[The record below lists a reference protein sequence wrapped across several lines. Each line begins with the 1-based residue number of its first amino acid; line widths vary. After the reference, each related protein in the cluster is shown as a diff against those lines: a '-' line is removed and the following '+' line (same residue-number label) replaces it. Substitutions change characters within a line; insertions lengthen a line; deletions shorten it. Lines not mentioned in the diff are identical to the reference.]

1 MTDKKNKI
9 HLDVYV
15 DRHVL
20 HQNEVVNVYLEG
32 PQNPETQQRY
42 KIITQELD
50 SGYLDTMI
58 SELGEIDFS
67 DLADNNKILIK
78 NLVSGITSEVGR
90 ALVGVTFLQMTIK
103 SICPTQSIRLHKGA
117 TRKGSFSWVD
127 GISMRTLDRNYN
139 TPFLRKYGLL
149 NVNRDGVFM
158 TRSLA
163 ENYPYSKLY
172 KAEMRG
178 PFKEWIEIV
187 DALEDGS
194 MPALSGLYY
203 LTAQMKNRSDA
214 FSKMADQ
221 ALELVKNYEDTSFE
235 NIKAFMVSFVNNT
248 EYSARA
254 FEVTIH
260 SFMQAM
266 AESNFLGDLDLVP
279 LSQMRSANKKHGN
292 IGDIELKDGRIIIES
307 WDAKYGKPYLRDE
320 LEELRDKIL
329 ESPGVKVAGFIVD
342 SEVDKRKDIVRRVEE
357 IESETGVDI
366 PLLSFAEWI
375 DYQTKEISGS
385 DLDSLGKRWLLAV
398 VESFSQRRLEIAP
411 IDEPC
416 EAWVQDLIKR
426 LESGMKENK

>member
-1 MTDKKNKI
+1 MTDKIKEI
-9 HLDVYV
+9 HLDVYE
-15 DRHVL
+15 DRYEL
-20 HQNEVVNVYLEG
+20 HQNEVVNVYYEG
-32 PQNPETQQRY
+32 FQNAATQQRY
-42 KIITQELD
+42 AKITQELGN
-50 SGYLDTMI
+50 GYLERMI
-58 SELGEIDFS
+58 SKLGEIDFS
-67 DLADNNKILIK
+67 NLADNNKTLIK
-78 NLVSGITSEVGR
+78 NLVNGITSEVGR
-90 ALVGVTFLQMTIK
+90 ALVGVAFLQMTIK
-103 SICPTQSIRLHKGA
+103 SICPDQSIRLHKGA
-117 TRKGSFSWVD
+117 TRRGSFSWVD
-127 GISMRTLDRNYN
+127 GISMRTIDRNYN
-139 TPFLRKYGLL
+139 TPFLRRYGLL

-178 PFKEWIEIV
+178 PLKEWIEIV

-194 MPALSGLYY
+194 MPALLSLYY

-214 FSKMADQ
+214 FSMMADQ
-221 ALELVKNYEDTSFE
+221 AIELANNYKDTSFAS
-235 NIKAFMVSFVNNT
+235 IKDFMISFVNNT

-266 AESNFLGDLDLVP
+266 SESNLLGDLELVP

-292 IGDIELKDGRIIIES
+292 IGDIELKDGRIIVES

-329 ESPGVKVAGFIVD
+329 ESPGVKIAGFVVD
-342 SEVDKRKDIVRRVEE
+342 SEVDKRRDVVRRAEE
-357 IESETGVDI
+357 IESETGVII
-366 PLLSFAEWI
+366 PLFSFAEWI
-375 DYQTKEISGS
+375 AYQTKRIDASE
-385 DLDSLGKRWLLAV
+385 LDCVGKKWLLAV

-416 EAWVQDLIKR
+416 EAWVQDLIEK
-426 LESGMKENK
+426 LK